1 MLMADATFNVSIVT
15 PDGTVYNDASTM
27 LIVTTDTGEMG
38 LMADH
43 LPLIAALTIGEL
55 TVKHADTGDHD
66 TFVAVNGGYVRF
78 DGKDAEVIAD
88 SAELQQNID
97 VKRAQNAK
105 ERAEKSI
112 QHAREVNDP
121 DELSRG
127 QVHLAR
133 ALNRLRVSNER

>member
-1 MLMADATFNVSIVT
+1 MADATFHVSIIT
-15 PDGTVYNDASTM
+15 PDGTVYNDETTM
-27 LIVTTDTGEMG
+27 LIVSTGTGEMG

-43 LPLIAALTIGEL
+43 LPLIASLTIGEL

-66 TFVAVNGGYVRF
+66 TLVAVNGGYVKF
-78 DGKDAEVIAD
+78 DGQHAEVIAD
-88 SAELQQNID
+88 SAELQKNID

-105 ERAEKSI
+105 ARAEKSI
-112 QHAREVNDP
+112 QHAREINDP

-133 ALNRLRVSNER
+133 AINRLRVSNEN

>member
-1 MLMADATFNVSIVT
+1 MADATFHVSIIT
-15 PDGTVYNDASTM
+15 PDGTVYNDETTM
-27 LIVTTDTGEMG
+27 LIVTTGTGEMG

-43 LPLIAALTIGEL
+43 LPLIASLTIGEL

-66 TFVAVNGGYVRF
+66 TFVAVNGGYVKF
-78 DGKDAEVIAD
+78 DGQHAEVIAD
-88 SAELQQNID
+88 SAELQKNID

-105 ERAEKSI
+105 ARAEKSI
-112 QHAREVNDP
+112 QHAREINDP

-133 ALNRLRVSNER
+133 AINRLRVSNEN

>member
-1 MLMADATFNVSIVT
+1 MADATVHVSIIT
-15 PDGTVYNDASTM
+15 PDGTVYNDETTM
-27 LIVTTDTGEMG
+27 LIVTTGTGEMG

-43 LPLIAALTIGEL
+43 LPLIASLTIGEL

-66 TFVAVNGGYVRF
+66 TFVAVNGGYVKF
-78 DGKDAEVIAD
+78 DGQHAEVIAD
-88 SAELQQNID
+88 SAELQKNID

-105 ERAEKSI
+105 ARAEKSI
-112 QHAREVNDP
+112 QHAREINDP

-133 ALNRLRVSNER
+133 AINRLRVSNEN

>member
-1 MLMADATFNVSIVT
+1 MADATFHVSIIT
-15 PDGTVYNDASTM
+15 PDGTVYNDETTM
-27 LIVTTDTGEMG
+27 LIVTTGTGEMG

-43 LPLIAALTIGEL
+43 LPLIASLTIGEL

-66 TFVAVNGGYVRF
+66 TFVAVNGGYVKF
-78 DGKDAEVIAD
+78 DGQHAEVIAD
-88 SAELQQNID
+88 SAELQKNID

-105 ERAEKSI
+105 ARAEKSI

-133 ALNRLRVSNER
+133 AINRLRVSNEN

>member
-1 MLMADATFNVSIVT
+1 MADATFHVSIIT
-15 PDGTVYNDASTM
+15 PDGTVYDDDTTM
-27 LIVTTDTGEMG
+27 LIVTTGTGEMG

-43 LPLIAALTIGEL
+43 LPLIASLTIGEL

-66 TFVAVNGGYVRF
+66 TFVAVNGGYVKF
-78 DGKDAEVIAD
+78 DGQHAEVIAD
-88 SAELQQNID
+88 SAELQKNID

-105 ERAEKSI
+105 ARAEKSI

-133 ALNRLRVSNER
+133 AINRLRVSNEN

>member
-1 MLMADATFNVSIVT
+1 MADATLHVSIIT
-15 PDGTVYNDASTM
+15 PDVTVYNDETTM
-27 LIVTTDTGEMG
+27 LIVTTGTGEMG

-43 LPLIAALTIGEL
+43 LPLIASLTIGEL

-66 TFVAVNGGYVRF
+66 TFVAVNGGYVKF
-78 DGKDAEVIAD
+78 DGQHAEVIAD
-88 SAELQQNID
+88 SAELQKNID

-105 ERAEKSI
+105 ARAEKSI

-133 ALNRLRVSNER
+133 AINRLRVSNEN

>member
-1 MLMADATFNVSIVT
+1 MIMADATFHVSIIT
-15 PDGTVYNDASTM
+15 PDGTVYDDDTTM
-27 LIVTTDTGEMG
+27 LIVTTGTGEMG

-43 LPLIAALTIGEL
+43 LPLIASLTIGEL

-66 TFVAVNGGYVRF
+66 TFVAVNGGYVKF
-78 DGKDAEVIAD
+78 DGQHAEVIAD
-88 SAELQQNID
+88 SAELQKNID

-105 ERAEKSI
+105 ARAEKSI

-133 ALNRLRVSNER
+133 AINRLRVSNEN

>member
-1 MLMADATFNVSIVT
+1 MADATFHVSIIT
-15 PDGTVYNDASTM
+15 PDGTVYNDKTTM
-27 LIVTTDTGEMG
+27 LIVTTGTGEMG

-43 LPLIAALTIGEL
+43 LPLIASLTIGEL

-66 TFVAVNGGYVRF
+66 TFVAVNGGYVKF
-78 DGKDAEVIAD
+78 DGQHAEVIAD
-88 SAELQQNID
+88 SAELQKNID

-105 ERAEKSI
+105 ARAEKSI
-112 QHAREVNDP
+112 QHAREINDP

-133 ALNRLRVSNER
+133 AINRLRVSNEN

>member
-1 MLMADATFNVSIVT
+1 MIMADATFHVSIIT
-15 PDGTVYNDASTM
+15 PDGTVYNDETTM
-27 LIVTTDTGEMG
+27 LIVTTGTGEMG

-43 LPLIAALTIGEL
+43 LPLIASLTIGEL

-66 TFVAVNGGYVRF
+66 TFVAVNGGYVKF
-78 DGKDAEVIAD
+78 DGQHAEVIAD
-88 SAELQQNID
+88 SAELQKNID

-105 ERAEKSI
+105 ARAEKSI

-133 ALNRLRVSNER
+133 AINRLRVSNEN

>member
-1 MLMADATFNVSIVT
+1 MADVTFHVSIIT
-15 PDGTVYNDASTM
+15 PDGTVYDDDSTM
-27 LIVTTDTGEMG
+27 LIVTTDTGELG

-43 LPLIAALTIGEL
+43 LPLIASLTIGEL

-66 TFVAVNGGYVRF
+66 TFVAVNGGYVKF
-78 DGKDAEVIAD
+78 DGQNAEVIAD

-97 VKRAQNAK
+97 VRRAKNAK
-105 ERAEKSI
+105 ARAEKSI

-133 ALNRLRVSNER
+133 AINRLRVSNEN

>member
-1 MLMADATFNVSIVT
+1 MADATFHVSIIT
-15 PDGTVYNDASTM
+15 PDGTVYDDDTTM
-27 LIVTTDTGEMG
+27 LIVTTGTGEMG

-43 LPLIAALTIGEL
+43 LPLIASLTIGEL

-66 TFVAVNGGYVRF
+66 TFAAVNGGYVKF
-78 DGKDAEVIAD
+78 DGQHAEVIAD
-88 SAELQQNID
+88 SAELQKNID

-105 ERAEKSI
+105 ARAEKSI

-127 QVHLAR
+127 QEVDR
-133 ALNRLRVSNER
+133 KSVV

>member
-1 MLMADATFNVSIVT
+1 MIMADATFHVSIIT
-15 PDGTVYNDASTM
+15 PDGTVYNDETTM
-27 LIVTTDTGEMG
+27 LIVTTGTGEMG

-43 LPLIAALTIGEL
+43 LPLIASLTIGEL

-66 TFVAVNGGYVRF
+66 TFVAVNGGYVKF
-78 DGKDAEVIAD
+78 DGQHAEVIAD
-88 SAELQQNID
+88 SAELQKNID

-105 ERAEKSI
+105 ARAEKSI
-112 QHAREVNDP
+112 QHAREINDP

-133 ALNRLRVSNER
+133 AINRLRVSNEN